1 MCSEESH
8 GLGKHL
14 TLPATDQAGEG
25 DQQVVHKSLSPT
37 LPATDQAG
45 EGDQRGVH
53 KLLSFFSVSP
63 SAGYRVTGAVNQ
75 TPATFIVDTGAV
87 VTLISRELYR

>member
-1 MCSEESH
+1 M
-8 GLGKHL
+8 
-14 TLPATDQAGEG
+14 
-25 DQQVVHKSLSPT
+25 VHKSLSPT

-53 KLLSFFSVSP
+53 KLLSFFSVFP

-75 TPATFIVDTGAV
+75 TPATFIVDTGAA
-87 VTLISRELYR
+87 VTLISWELWEKAMLPGTKL